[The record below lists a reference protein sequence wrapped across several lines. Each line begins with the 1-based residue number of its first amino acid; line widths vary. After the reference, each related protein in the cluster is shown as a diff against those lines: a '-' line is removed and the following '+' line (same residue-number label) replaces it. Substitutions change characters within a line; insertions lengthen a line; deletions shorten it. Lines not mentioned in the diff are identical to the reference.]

1 METNKAL
8 YDLLQ
13 SALIF
18 YKKLR
23 KDLETYGFVINP
35 YDPCVANDV
44 VESHQMTVRWHVDD
58 LKVSHKDP
66 YQITKFS
73 SYLSR
78 IYGKKLEVKTGKVH
92 YYIGMGLDC
101 SEEVS
106 VKVSMIKYTC
116 KILRSFP

>member
-44 VESHQMTVRWHVDD
+44 VESHQMTVTWHVDY

-66 YQITKFS
+66 YHITRFF
-73 SYLSR
+73 SYLS
-78 IYGKKLEVKTGKVH
+78 IVYVEKLT
-92 YYIGMGLDC
+92 I
-101 SEEVS
+101 
-106 VKVSMIKYTC
+106 
-116 KILRSFP
+116 R

>member
-35 YDPCVANDV
+35 YDPCVVNATI
-44 VESHQMTVRWHVDD
+44 ESHQMMVTWHVDD

-66 YQITKFS
+66 CQIT
-73 SYLSR
+73 
-78 IYGKKLEVKTGKVH
+78 
-92 YYIGMGLDC
+92 
-101 SEEVS
+101 
-106 VKVSMIKYTC
+106 
-116 KILRSFP
+116 